1 MTYKKSQNGNSFAMG
16 RCAKTNG
23 MAFIPTTRK
32 L

>member
-1 MTYKKSQNGNSFAMG
+1 MTYKKSQNGKSFAIE

-23 MAFIPTTRK
+23 MALIPTTRK